1 MQASP
6 PNYYHLPKQE
16 TKLSRDVQT
25 VATFIVMLD
34 GQSDSDGRMSHF
46 FFPSVS
52 LKFYLDPE
60 TQTEFRHNLTHTE

>member
-46 FFPSVS
+46 FFP
-52 LKFYLDPE
+52 L
-60 TQTEFRHNLTHTE
+60 